1 MVDVNIVTNN
11 AMYNATL
18 SHWRKNLAIEG
29 FFETVKELGN
39 KVVEE
44 SQRQKELFLN
54 DDIDEVEIQEMIKS
68 LKK

>member
-1 MVDVNIVTNN
+1 MNIVTNN

-29 FFETVKELGN
+29 FVETVKELEN
-39 KVVEE
+39 KAAEE

-54 DDIDEVEIQEMIKS
+54 DDIDEVEIQEMVKS
-68 LKK
+68 LQK